1 VIAGDVFSGTCIH
14 KISLLVTVIHR
25 PVLDRTICLPRAH
38 PLGVSADAEVNAL
51 LQAGGGL
58 VTRRDHLQLAGSF
71 DWLLRERRLAVVLP
85 GVYAAPAI
93 ARSWQTRVRA
103 VALRHPDAV
112 LLGGAAARVSFWPDA
127 PLDRIEAAVP
137 CVQRPQPG
145 FSFNRR
151 AVPPDLIAEREG
163 LRYSVPAL
171 TAIDIATFACSD
183 AVDVALR
190 VRATTLTR
198 MYEALRKTP
207 HRAGNRERLKLLI
220 DSRNEP
226 WSAAER
232 LSHRL
237 LRAAGIKGW
246 ETNLPVRVDEQL
258 FYIDIAFRQQKLAIE
273 IDGRIH
279 ETDQDLFESDRWR
292 QNALVAAGW
301 RVLRFTMAMLR
312 DHPEAF
318 IAAILDALH

>member
-1 VIAGDVFSGTCIH
+1 M
-14 KISLLVTVIHR
+14 LM
-25 PVLDRTICLPRAH
+25 
-38 PLGVSADAEVNAL
+38 
-51 LQAGGGL
+51 
-58 VTRRDHLQLAGSF
+58 
-71 DWLLRERRLAVVLP
+71 
-85 GVYAAPAI
+85 
-93 ARSWQTRVRA
+93 
-103 VALRHPDAV
+103 
-112 LLGGAAARVSFWPDA
+112 
-127 PLDRIEAAVP
+127 
-137 CVQRPQPG
+137 PQPG

-151 AVPPDLIAEREG
+151 YVPADLITEREG

-171 TAIDIATFACSD
+171 TAIDMATFACSD
-183 AVDVALR
+183 AIDVALR

-220 DSRNEP
+220 DSRSEP

-246 ETNLPVRVDEQL
+246 ETNLPVRVAGQL

-312 DHPEAF
+312 DHPEDF
-318 IAAILDALH
+318 IAAILDAFH